1 METNLMRP
9 DHGKYHS
16 GKYVALV
23 RVSTDKQDV
32 KNQMH
37 GIKQYLNG
45 GDYEIEWFKEE
56 GISGKTPF
64 KDRPV
69 LLSAI
74 RYAKKHKAT
83 LIVYS
88 LSRLGRRRGD
98 VLNLFDD
105 MVSSQKIK
113 FICVDMPMLDET
125 TVGFMAIMSQHER
138 KNISDRTKVALSRI
152 KQEIVDFG
160 FHTTK
165 EGNKITKLGRNI
177 NEINDQGRQAQKD
190 KADIFS
196 ENYYANV
203 LHLKNQGFSYREIAM
218 DFNRRGY
225 RTRRGGDWHFSTIRN
240 LYLRATKSLDNTA
253 NNINEDKK

>member
-32 KNQMH
+32 KNQIH

-56 GISGKTPF
+56 GVSGKVPF

-88 LSRLGRRRGD
+88 LSRLGRRRGG

-125 TVGFMAIMSQHER
+125 TVGFMAVMSQHER
-138 KNISDRTKVALSRI
+138 RMISDRTKTALSRI
-152 KQEIVDFG
+152 K
-160 FHTTK
+160 K
-165 EGNKITKLGRNI
+165 RL
-177 NEINDQGRQAQKD
+177 
-190 KADIFS
+190 
-196 ENYYANV
+196 
-203 LHLKNQGFSYREIAM
+203 
-218 DFNRRGY
+218 
-225 RTRRGGDWHFSTIRN
+225 
-240 LYLRATKSLDNTA
+240 
-253 NNINEDKK
+253 